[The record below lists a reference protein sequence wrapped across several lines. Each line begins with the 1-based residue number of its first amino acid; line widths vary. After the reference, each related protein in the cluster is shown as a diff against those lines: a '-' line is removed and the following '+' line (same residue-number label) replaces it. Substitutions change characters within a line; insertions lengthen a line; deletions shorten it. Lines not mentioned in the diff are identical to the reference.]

1 MSEGR
6 ERSRDAQAQAAAPDR
21 QALACARLNSGRDRA
36 TLERELLGVIREL
49 FDLEAVRLFKAH
61 PDPAEAAGAES
72 GLPAPTSVSERAWL
86 RGHCR
91 AAGEP
96 DLFEDPESVPGV
108 LADEPGGDRVPIGDP
123 RDRLGWLGLSRA
135 TALEPR
141 ERRLL
146 EAMLRVYANHLSLL
160 DYSEHDTLTGL
171 KNRKTFDDRFLAL
184 TLEVPAFAP
193 TPDATL
199 ESVDRRRRAA
209 AAGPRW
215 LAVVDIDHFKRIND
229 TLGHLYGDE
238 VLVLVAGLLRG
249 SFRQADELYRF
260 GGEEFAIVLQPTA
273 AVHVDTVLDR
283 CRQRIAAHRF
293 PQIDR
298 VTVSIGH
305 TRIEPGD
312 TPSTAFARADAAL
325 YHAKHTGRDRVC
337 GWDSLSSCGLVDVPK
352 PGKDIELF

>member
-1 MSEGR
+1 
-6 ERSRDAQAQAAAPDR
+6 
-21 QALACARLNSGRDRA
+21 
-36 TLERELLGVIREL
+36 
-49 FDLEAVRLFKAH
+49 VRLFKAH
-61 PDPAEAAGAES
+61 PGHSEAATADGAES
-72 GLPAPTSVSERAWL
+72 GATTSSALPERAWL

-96 DLFEDPESVPGV
+96 DLFEDPESAPGA
-108 LADEPGGDRVPIGDP
+108 LADECSGDRVPIGDP
-123 RDRLGWLGLSRA
+123 RDRLGWLSLSRA
-135 TALEPR
+135 TALDAR

-184 TLEVPAFAP
+184 TLEVPTFAP
-193 TPDATL
+193 TADTTL
-199 ESVDRRRRAA
+199 ESVDRRRRPP

-238 VLVLVAGLLRG
+238 VLVLVAGLLRA

-260 GGEEFAIVLQPTA
+260 GGEEFAIVLGPTA
-273 AVHVDTVLDR
+273 AVHVDAVLDR

-293 PQIDR
+293 PQIGR

-337 GWDSLSSCGLVDVPK
+337 GWDSLSSSGLVVVPQ